1 MTRNGF
7 ICLFHWICSSSACLL
22 EIRYEVKV
30 HYFCLLS
37 LSLIMWESKYALA
50 LLHFQNS
57 GPHHVLQ
64 LHTTATNSLGTAKWL
79 CNDSVELVWSNQ
91 DALNAWV
98 HPKTGY
104 AHMACRSGLS
114 HAATVARSDGSAA
127 ASTKH
132 NSFCP
137 QKKSAAQQKWIGCFR
152 PALFLQVHA
161 PLLLQNA
168 ILFFSFSRTQRT
180 YSNYWIIK
188 SSLQLAL
195 LVPSRRWWKGEQKV
209 ASLIPVIFSLIT
221 YLCKPELIMEA
232 SSLTMADLRGMPGMH
247 RLTLPS
253 SSSR

>member
-1 MTRNGF
+1 
-7 ICLFHWICSSSACLL
+7 
-22 EIRYEVKV
+22 
-30 HYFCLLS
+30 
-37 LSLIMWESKYALA
+37 
-50 LLHFQNS
+50 
-57 GPHHVLQ
+57 
-64 LHTTATNSLGTAKWL
+64 
-79 CNDSVELVWSNQ
+79 
-91 DALNAWV
+91 
-98 HPKTGY
+98 
-104 AHMACRSGLS
+104 
-114 HAATVARSDGSAA
+114 
-127 ASTKH
+127 
-132 NSFCP
+132 
-137 QKKSAAQQKWIGCFR
+137 
-152 PALFLQVHA
+152 VHA

-168 ILFFSFSRTQRT
+168 ILFFSFSWTQRT